1 MAIRISQVIAV
12 ESPRKFFQFRC
23 AFRKHSCVSV
33 SARSTSLSDASRKR
47 KICGRW
53 LSTMPANS
61 RAAISSAASAVIG
74 FTAIPAAI
82 GLVDVPI
89 RRKFTAPT
97 SIFPQSAIN
106 PSCGKP
112 REAPKPIVLM
122 GDSNAWLRG
131 FAPGLAALAMVSA
144 RQRALAMLPLGNGI
158 IRCGGMSIPRQTL
171 LVEAVSLLSKIVNCT
186 FWRSK

>member
-1 MAIRISQVIAV
+1 
-12 ESPRKFFQFRC
+12 
-23 AFRKHSCVSV
+23 
-33 SARSTSLSDASRKR
+33 
-47 KICGRW
+47 
-53 LSTMPANS
+53 
-61 RAAISSAASAVIG
+61 
-74 FTAIPAAI
+74 
-82 GLVDVPI
+82 
-89 RRKFTAPT
+89 
-97 SIFPQSAIN
+97 
-106 PSCGKP
+106 
-112 REAPKPIVLM
+112 M